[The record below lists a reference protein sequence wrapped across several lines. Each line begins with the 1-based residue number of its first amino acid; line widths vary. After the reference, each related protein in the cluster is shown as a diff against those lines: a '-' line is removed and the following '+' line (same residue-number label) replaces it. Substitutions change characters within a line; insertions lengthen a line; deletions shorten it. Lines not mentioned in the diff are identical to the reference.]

1 MKHSVFWKIII
12 GLLVFTSLAECIMMF
27 VLYNVTYNQAIEDA
41 TENIRYAAS
50 NCASTFEFYDPNDL
64 SDYQDAREFLNNLCN
79 GLDIQRSGHHLP
91 VHIKRGL
98 ANQKRNLPCRRI
110 RQKRLG

>member
-41 TENIRYAAS
+41 TENIRYAAP

-79 GLDIQRSGHHLP
+79 GLDITYLYILKGDLQTRNETY
-91 VHIKRGL
+91 L
-98 ANQKRNLPCRRI
+98 AAGYGKN
-110 RQKRLG
+110 

>member
-27 VLYNVTYNQAIEDA
+27 VLYNVTYNQAVEDA

-64 SDYQDAREFLNNLCN
+64 SDY
-79 GLDIQRSGHHLP
+79 
-91 VHIKRGL
+91 L